1 MNRKFFFFD
10 IDGTLAVGTPGRQ
23 YIPEST
29 KKAIRMLKEQGH
41 FVAIATGRSYAMAVD
56 HMRSLGFGNMVN
68 GDKII
73 SMVSTDA
80 APIKR
85 MIQNARDEGKAVDA
99 TCGRR
104 TRAVLVMESGHLI
117 LSALTTDTLSSR
129 CHSKRNDE
137 DEENER

>member
-1 MNRKFFFFD
+1 
-10 IDGTLAVGTPGRQ
+10 
-23 YIPEST
+23 
-29 KKAIRMLKEQGH
+29 
-41 FVAIATGRSYAMAVD
+41 MADFINV
-56 HMRSLGFGNMVN
+56 GFGNMVN

-104 TRAVLVMESGHLI
+104 DRKSTRLN
-117 LSALTTDTLSSR
+117 SS
-129 CHSKRNDE
+129 HP
-137 DEENER
+137 